1 MPSTLI
7 KIKKKKRKQS
17 KPKIT
22 IRKEIIKAEINK
34 NANEQVIEKDNGK
47 TFPSKIQSF

>member
-7 KIKKKKRKQS
+7 KLKKKRKQS

-22 IRKEIIKAEINK
+22 IRNEIIKAEINK

>member
-7 KIKKKKRKQS
+7 KLKKKKIKT
-17 KPKIT
+17 KINK
-22 IRKEIIKAEINK
+22 RKEKIKAEINK

>member
-7 KIKKKKRKQS
+7 KLKKTKKQS

-34 NANEQVIEKDNGK
+34 NANEQVIEKENGK
-47 TFPSKIQSF
+47 TFSLKIQSF